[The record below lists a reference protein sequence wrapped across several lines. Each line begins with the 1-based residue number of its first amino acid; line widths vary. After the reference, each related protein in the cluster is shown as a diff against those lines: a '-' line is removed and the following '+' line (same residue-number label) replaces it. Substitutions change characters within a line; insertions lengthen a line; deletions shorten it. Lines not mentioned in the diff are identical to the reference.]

1 MAVQRIRFRVQD
13 ALVILQVQEPA
24 KRNQYAYGESDGEW
38 RDAKAEDLLEVAAFT
53 RAYDALDK
61 TIESLR
67 VSGFWS
73 IAKKSASVRSPAGAA
88 RSHPSPFRQIES

>member
-13 ALVILQVQEPA
+13 ALVILQVQEPV
-24 KRNQYAYGESDGEW
+24 RVNQYSYGEREGEW
-38 RDAKAEDLLEVAAFT
+38 RDAMAEDLLEVAAYT

-67 VSGFWS
+67 NSVL
-73 IAKKSASVRSPAGAA
+73 SAQDQMSNIMDRE
-88 RSHPSPFRQIES
+88 FRRLEEGK